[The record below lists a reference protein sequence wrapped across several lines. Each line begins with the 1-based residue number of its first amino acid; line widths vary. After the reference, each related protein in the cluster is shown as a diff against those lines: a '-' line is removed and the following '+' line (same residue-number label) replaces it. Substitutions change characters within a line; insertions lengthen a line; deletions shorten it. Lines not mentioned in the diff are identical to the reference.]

1 MKKIFLVLVI
11 CTLLVVGFFSVVAY
25 KWRVHNDHS
34 GNISIKVKETD
45 DIYQLYASYSRHKTR
60 KIQKY
65 LDAELNERLF
75 RNTKIDAT
83 VTLPDET
90 SFYVRS
96 IPGRLLIRLN
106 KEENSAASYNR
117 IKRLGEGIKL
127 KLGENY

>member
-11 CTLLVVGFFSVVAY
+11 CTLLIVGLFSVVAY
-25 KWRVHNDHS
+25 KWRVHNDYT

-45 DIYQLYASYSRHKTR
+45 DTYQLYASYSRHTTR
-60 KIQKY
+60 KIKRY
-65 LDAELNERLF
+65 LETELDNHLF
-75 RNTKIDAT
+75 RHTKIDAT

-117 IKRLGEGIKL
+117 IKRLGEGIKI
-127 KLGENY
+127 KLAENY